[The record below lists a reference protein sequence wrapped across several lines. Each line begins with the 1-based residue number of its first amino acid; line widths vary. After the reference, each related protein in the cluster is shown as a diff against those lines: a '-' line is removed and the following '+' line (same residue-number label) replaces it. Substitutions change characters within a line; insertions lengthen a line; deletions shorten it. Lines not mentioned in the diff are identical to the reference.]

1 MDYII
6 LNKRQLCDFEL
17 ITNGSFYP
25 LKGFMNKN
33 DYQSCIDF
41 MMIKNGSFFP
51 IPITLCIN
59 EEQKNKLSSKKQ
71 VILKDETGYNLGI
84 MNISDEN
91 SIYTPDIKYE
101 CQKVFGVYDLNHPY
115 IQILNEYQ
123 KNSD

>member
-17 ITNGSFYP
+17 ITNKSFYP

-33 DYQSCIDF
+33 DYKSCIDY
-41 MMIKNGSFFP
+41 MTIQDGSFFP

-91 SIYTPDIKYE
+91 SIYKPDIKIKLY
-101 CQKVFGVYDLNHPY
+101 KKFTML
-115 IQILNEYQ
+115 L
-123 KNSD
+123 